1 VHFLDTPDVQSRLL
15 SAGMEAAPGSPAAL
29 TTLVKSEMARI
40 GKVIKQSGVMR
51 SRKCS
56 RIRSHHREFRLW
68 QTTRSARATFG
79 VSGVHMFGILDPT
92 IAAPRTHIDYTP
104 RPRELRGLRIGLIE
118 NTKKNS
124 EEVLRALGD
133 TAARRHDMSV
143 QVLVHKSQRAPLKDS
158 QIAALKDTT
167 DFAIVGVG
175 D

>member
-1 VHFLDTPDVQSRLL
+1 
-15 SAGMEAAPGSPAAL
+15 
-29 TTLVKSEMARI
+29 
-40 GKVIKQSGVMR
+40 
-51 SRKCS
+51 
-56 RIRSHHREFRLW
+56 
-68 QTTRSARATFG
+68 
-79 VSGVHMFGILDPT
+79 
-92 IAAPRTHIDYTP
+92 
-104 RPRELRGLRIGLIE
+104 LRIGLIE

-133 TAARRHDMSV
+133 TAARLHDMSV